1 VLLYCLAVAAE
12 KTGVKI
18 HAFCAMSN
26 HMHAV
31 LTDPEARLPQFMQW
45 LDSTV
50 ARALNASHGR
60 FESFWAPGSYG
71 AVRIESAE
79 TILDKIV
86 YTLANPVAS
95 GLVKWAHQWPGLW
108 SAAREIAGRPRE
120 TLRPLLFF
128 DQDGALPATA
138 SLVISPPPGFEH
150 MLPRDL
156 SSLIDT
162 ALEQRQRDIQRQI
175 EADGRCWLGRK
186 AVLAQ
191 KPTEAPQTRE
201 PRFQRNPRIAEKTK
215 WPRID
220 AIARLREFRR
230 AYREAWLRF
239 KNGVGRVVF
248 PAGTY
253 LLRVQLGVPVA
264 NSA

>member
-1 VLLYCLAVAAE
+1 VLRYCLAVAAE
-12 KTGVKI
+12 RTGVKI
-18 HAFCAMSN
+18 HAFCVMSN
-26 HMHAV
+26 HLHAV

-79 TILDKIV
+79 TIIDKIV

-108 SAAREIAGRPRE
+108 SDIAGKPRE

-128 DQDGALPATA
+128 DRDGALPATA
-138 SLVISPPPGFEH
+138 SLVLSRPPGFDDMSAGEFA
-150 MLPRDL
+150 
-156 SSLIDT
+156 SLIET
-162 ALEQRQRDIQRQI
+162 AFEQRQRELQREV
-175 EADGRCWLGRK
+175 EADGWLGRK

-201 PRFQRNPRIAEKTK
+201 PRFQRNPRIADKAK

-220 AIARLREFRR
+220 AIARLSEFRR

-239 KNGVGRVVF
+239 KDGVRRVVF

-253 LLRVQLGVPVA
+253 LLRVQFGVPVA
-264 NSA
+264 DSA